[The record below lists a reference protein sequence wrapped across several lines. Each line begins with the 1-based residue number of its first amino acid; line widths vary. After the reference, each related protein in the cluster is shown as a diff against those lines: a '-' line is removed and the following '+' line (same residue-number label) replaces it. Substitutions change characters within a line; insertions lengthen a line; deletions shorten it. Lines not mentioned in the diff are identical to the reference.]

1 MIKEL
6 IKQCQEEIDKNG
18 CCSCDYDEY
27 DCDNPCDCCQYNKSK
42 NKNNGFELFVCQKV
56 KELYLKYYLN

>member
-6 IKQCQEEIDKNG
+6 IERCQEEIDEKGYCN
-18 CCSCDYDEY
+18 Y
-27 DCDNPCDCCQYNKSK
+27 DCDNYDNPCDCCQYNKSK

-56 KELYLKYYLN
+56 KELFLKYYLK